1 MWPVPILGSGR
12 DGGGYGATVTGVGQ
26 PESTQQ
32 IAVGDVWDALEGAS
46 FQITKQAT
54 GRRLL
59 TGPAEQTIF
68 LHGRDLVGFRVA
80 SQSLLAE
87 LAGWGI
93 QPVASGKYPPPPGG
107 EADAKIPYSAL
118 PQQPQA

>member
-59 TGPAEQTIF
+59 TGPASQDMLWLMKCRTF
-68 LHGRDLVGFRVA
+68 LCPRTSPA
-80 SQSLLAE
+80 
-87 LAGWGI
+87 AG
-93 QPVASGKYPPPPGG
+93 S
-107 EADAKIPYSAL
+107 
-118 PQQPQA
+118 

>member
-1 MWPVPILGSGR
+1 M
-12 DGGGYGATVTGVGQ
+12 
-26 PESTQQ
+26 
-32 IAVGDVWDALEGAS
+32 VGDVWDALEGAS

-68 LHGRDLVGFRVA
+68 LHGRELVGFRAA
-80 SQSLLAE
+80 SQSLLAQ
-87 LAGWGI
+87 LSSWGI
-93 QPVASGKYPPPPGG
+93 QPVASGKYPPPAGA
-107 EADAKIPYSAL
+107 EAEAKIPYSAL

>member
-1 MWPVPILGSGR
+1 
-12 DGGGYGATVTGVGQ
+12 VGQ
-26 PESTQQ
+26 PGSTPQ
-32 IAVGDVWDALEGAS
+32 IVVGDVWDALEGAS

-68 LHGRDLVGFRVA
+68 LHGQELVGFRVA
-80 SQSLLAE
+80 SQSLLGQ
-87 LAGWGI
+87 LSSWGI

-107 EADAKIPYSAL
+107 EAEAKVPYSAL